1 MDLRFPKAVQVLTKK
16 GKYGLKA
23 MVHLAQSP
31 AGRPVPVMEISE
43 SQSIP
48 KKFLDA
54 ILCELRN
61 SGFVHSKMGKGGGYS
76 LARSAR
82 DITVG
87 ELVRAIDGPLAPV
100 PCASKTRYRRCDDC
114 FDENACAVRRIM
126 QRAQEALSD
135 VLDNCSLEDLR
146 DRVLQEAA
154 EALFYDI

>member
-1 MDLRFPKAVQVLTKK
+1 MLTKK

-23 MVHLAQSP
+23 MVHLAQAEP
-31 AGRPVPVMEISE
+31 GRPVPVLDISE
-43 SQSIP
+43 KQRIP
-48 KKFLDA
+48 KKFLDS

-61 SGFVHSKMGKGGGYS
+61 AGFVQSRMGKGGGYS
-76 LARSAR
+76 LARPAC

-114 FDENACAVRRIM
+114 SDENTCAVRRIM
-126 QRAQEALSD
+126 QRAQEALSN
-135 VLDNCSLEDLR
+135 VLDNCSLQEMR
-146 DRVLQEAA
+146 DRVNRSE

>member
-1 MDLRFPKAVQVLTKK
+1 MLTKK

-23 MVHLAQSP
+23 MVHLAQAEP
-31 AGRPVPVMEISE
+31 GRPVPVLDISE
-43 SQSIP
+43 KQRIP
-48 KKFLDA
+48 KKFLDS

-61 SGFVHSKMGKGGGYS
+61 AGFVQSRMGKGGGYS
-76 LARSAR
+76 LARPAC

-114 FDENACAVRRIM
+114 SDENTCAVRRIM
-126 QRAQEALSD
+126 QRAQEALSN
-135 VLDNCSLEDLR
+135 VLDKCSLQEMR
-146 DRVLQEAA
+146 DRVNRSE